1 LFLLITNL
9 SKKSC
14 LCGKLQSVRR
24 LLRAT
29 LSIRSRLVLLLVASN
44 KNLTLKTFPVYS
56 GLRKSFLDPCAME
69 TFYCHAVGS
78 GGADVVQATH
88 KGGIVQQPNTV

>member
-1 LFLLITNL
+1 
-9 SKKSC
+9 
-14 LCGKLQSVRR
+14 
-24 LLRAT
+24 
-29 LSIRSRLVLLLVASN
+29 
-44 KNLTLKTFPVYS
+44 
-56 GLRKSFLDPCAME
+56 ME